1 MDAEK
6 IIDLLKIQLN
16 ASEQIVEY
24 RILEVRKA
32 RYGDIYLKP
41 QVWDCLHRIS
51 INRLYS
57 HQANAIEK
65 ILTGFNTLIAT
76 STASG
81 KTLTYTIPTL
91 NALIEDENATFLYLF
106 PTKALAQDQLRG
118 VNELAIGDMGLMR
131 ALHAFTYD
139 GDTPPHQRRS
149 VREIGNLIITNPD
162 MLHSGI
168 LPHHTR
174 WARFFSNLRYIII
187 DEVHVYRGVFGS
199 NVANVIKRLMRICK
213 HYGSRPR
220 FILSSATI
228 GNPQDLAIRLIDD
241 EVVAVGDDGSPSGEK
256 HVIIWQPKYIDR
268 RRNLRRSANIEA
280 RDIFSILI
288 RQGVQTIVFAQ
299 ARVVAELVYRYTYE
313 ALKESEPKIA
323 ERISP
328 YRGGYLPE
336 ERREIERRLFEG
348 ELLGVVS
355 TNALE
360 LGIDIGSL
368 DCSIIIGYP
377 GTIASLWQ
385 QAGRAGR
392 GEEPSLIIY
401 IPYDNPLD
409 QFLATNSHYLFD
421 SPFESAIIDPTNP
434 HIILGHIRC
443 SAYELPLKKEDIEL
457 FKGDVSPVINLLVNE
472 GELISTGDA
481 FHLSVE
487 GYPSSG
493 VSLRSASDNTYNIIN
508 VKDDS
513 VIGTVDEESALELV
527 YPQAIY
533 LHSGETYFVR
543 ELDLEQKIAFVEKKN
558 VDYYTQADVETT
570 IRLLK
575 TKESES
581 KKRYEIGFGD
591 VMTTTQTI
599 GFKKIRFTTIESIGW
614 AGLDLPKRSMETE
627 ALFFI
632 VNPDFQRKIAKEKHR
647 IYEGLLGF
655 KNAVLSVAPLFAMC
669 DSGDIGGVIESNNF
683 GAPTMFIFDIFP
695 GGLGFS
701 ERIYINFKQITDAV
715 LELVSGCACED
726 GCPRCVGVGTRFY
739 SRHYDPDLSSSP
751 IIPSKTETINLIRST
766 IEESSSE

>member
-1 MDAEK
+1 MDVER
-6 IIDLLKIQLN
+6 IIELLKNELN

-24 RILEVRKA
+24 RILQAKKA

-41 QVWDCLHRIS
+41 QIWNCLTRIG

-65 ILTGFNTLIAT
+65 IQSGFNTLIAT

-91 NALIEDENATFLYLF
+91 NTLLEDENATFLYIF

-118 VNELAIGDMGLMR
+118 VNELVIGDMNLTR
-131 ALHAFTYD
+131 HLHAYTYD
-139 GDTPPHQRRS
+139 GDTPQHQRRT
-149 VREIGNLIITNPD
+149 VRELGNLIITNPD
-162 MLHSGI
+162 MLHTGI

-174 WARFFSNLRYIII
+174 WARFFSKLRYIVI

-199 NVANVIKRLMRICK
+199 NVANVIKRLSRICR
-213 HYGSRPR
+213 HYGSNPT

-228 GNPQDLAIRLIDD
+228 GNPQDLAVRLIDD
-241 EVVAVGDDGSPSGEK
+241 EVVAIGDDGSPSGEK
-256 HVIIWQPKYIDR
+256 HVLIWQSKFIDR

-280 RDIFSILI
+280 RDIFSILTREGI
-288 RQGVQTIVFAQ
+288 QTIVFAQ

-313 ALKESEPKIA
+313 ALKESYPKIA
-323 ERISP
+323 EKISP

-368 DCSIIIGYP
+368 DASIIIGYP

-392 GEEPSLIIY
+392 GDEPSLIIY

-409 QFLATNSHYLFD
+409 QFLATNPHYLFD
-421 SPFESAIIDPTNP
+421 SPFESAVIDPTNP
-434 HIILGHIRC
+434 HILLGHIRC

-457 FKGDVSPVINLLVNE
+457 FKGDVPFVINLLLDE

-487 GYPSSG
+487 GYPSEG

-513 VIGTVDEESALELV
+513 IIGTVDEESALELV
-527 YPQAIY
+527 YLQAIY

-543 ELDLEQKIAFVEKKN
+543 ELDLEQKIAFVEKRN

-575 TKESES
+575 TKENVS
-581 KKRYEIGFGD
+581 KKGYEIGFGD

-627 ALFFI
+627 ALFLI
-632 VNPDFQRKIAKEKHR
+632 IGPDLQNKIGAGRQK
-647 IYEGLLGF
+647 IYEGLMGF

-669 DSGDIGGVIESNNF
+669 DVRDIGGVVESNNF
-683 GAPTMFIFDIFP
+683 GAPTMFVFDIFP

-701 ERIYINFKQITDAV
+701 KRIYTNFYEIIDAV
-715 LELVSGCACED
+715 YNLILKCQCED
-726 GCPRCVGVGTRFY
+726 GCPRCVGVGTKFY
-739 SRHYDPDLSSSP
+739 ARHYDPDLSSTP
-751 IIPSKTETINLIRST
+751 IIPSKTETIRLIRSMK
-766 IEESSSE
+766 E

>member
-1 MDAEK
+1 MDVEK
-6 IIDLLKIQLN
+6 IIELLKMELN

-24 RILEVRKA
+24 RILRA
-32 RYGDIYLKP
+32 RGAKYGDIYLKP
-41 QVWDCLHRIS
+41 EIVNCLSRIG

-65 ILTGFNTLIAT
+65 ILYGSNTLIAT

-81 KTLTYTIPTL
+81 KTLVYTIPTL
-91 NALIEDENATFLYLF
+91 NSLAEDETYTFLYLF

-118 VNELAIGDMGLMR
+118 VNELVIGDMNLTR
-131 ALHAFTYD
+131 RLHAHTYD
-139 GDTPPHQRRS
+139 GDTPPQQRRT
-149 VREIGNLIITNPD
+149 VRELANLVITNPD

-174 WARFFSNLRYIII
+174 WARFFSKLKYIVI

-199 NVANVIKRLMRICK
+199 NVANVIKRLKRICK
-213 HYGSRPR
+213 HYGSNPT

-228 GNPQDLAIRLIDD
+228 GNPQDLAVRLIDD
-241 EVVAVGDDGSPSGEK
+241 EVVAIGDDGSPSGER
-256 HVIIWQPKYIDR
+256 HVLVWQPKFIDR
-268 RRNLRRSANIEA
+268 RRNLRRSANIESS
-280 RDIFSILI
+280 DIFGILV
-288 RQGVQTIVFAQ
+288 REGVQTIVFAQ
-299 ARVVAELVYRYTYE
+299 ARVVAELIYRYTYE
-313 ALKESEPKIA
+313 ALKQSQPKVA
-323 ERISP
+323 DKISP

-336 ERREIERRLFEG
+336 ERREIENRLFSG
-348 ELLGVVS
+348 ELMGVVS

-368 DCSIIIGYP
+368 DSSIIVGYP

-409 QFLATNSHYLFD
+409 QFLASNSHYLFD
-421 SPFESAIIDPTNP
+421 SPFESAVIDPTNP
-434 HIILGHIRC
+434 HILLGHIRC
-443 SAYELPLKKEDIEL
+443 SAYELPLKTEDIGL
-457 FKGDVSPVINLLVNE
+457 FKNDISPLINLLIDE
-472 GELISTGDA
+472 GELISTGDKL
-481 FHLSVE
+481 HLSVE

-493 VSLRSASDNTYNIIN
+493 VSLRSASDNTYNIID
-508 VKDDS
+508 VSDDS

-527 YPQAIY
+527 YPQAVY

-543 ELDLEQKIAFVEKKN
+543 ELDLNQKIAYVEKRSVN
-558 VDYYTQADVETT
+558 YYTQADVETT

-575 TKESES
+575 TVESIE
-581 KKRYEIGFGD
+581 KKKHTIGFGD
-591 VMTTTQTI
+591 VMTTTQTV
-599 GFKKIRFTTIESIGW
+599 GFKKIRFETIESIGW
-614 AGLDLPKRSMETE
+614 AGLDLPKKSMDTQ

-632 VNPDFQRKIAKEKHR
+632 INPVLQEKLSVERHK
-647 IYEGLLGF
+647 IYEGLMGL
-655 KNAVLSVAPLFAMC
+655 KNAVLSVAPLFAIC
-669 DSGDIGGVIESNNF
+669 DVRDIGGVVESNNF

-701 ERIYINFKQITDAV
+701 ERIFLSFKQIIDAV
-715 LELVSGCACED
+715 LELVLNCSCED

-751 IIPSKTETINLIRST
+751 IIPSKTEAINLIRS
-766 IEESSSE
+766 IAE